1 VYIGDVKNLIAQLV
15 KFGLVGGI
23 AFVIDYG
30 IMNILVAGFHVNA
43 TLSATIS
50 FTISLVFNYI
60 ASMKFVFTRRD
71 DMAKWM
77 EMLIF
82 LVSSLIGLGI
92 NDLIIWYATSV
103 MLPAGSLTSQ
113 HGKYVLYTNIAKL
126 VATVIVSIWNF
137 VIRKWLLDAPV
148 EGKQASPAA
157 RAIGKWSIEHTP
169 KSRAR

>member
-1 VYIGDVKNLIAQLV
+1 MKNLIAQLV

-50 FTISLVFNYI
+50 FIISLIFNYI

-71 DMAKWM
+71 DMTKWM

-82 LVSSLIGLGI
+82 LVSSLIGLLI

-103 MLPAGSLTSQ
+103 MLPADTITSN
-113 HGKYVLYTNIAKL
+113 HGKYILYTNVAKL
-126 VATVIVSIWNF
+126 VATVIVSVWSF
-137 VIRKWLLDAPV
+137 VIRKWLLDAPA
-148 EGKQASPAA
+148 EGKEASPAA
-157 RAIGKWSIEHTP
+157 RWIGQWSLDHTP
-169 KSRAR
+169 KGWQR